1 MDIDRYRPSAL
12 YTTPLQFQIIE
23 PRLYR
28 GIFPT
33 KENLS
38 FLKTLQLKTIITIL
52 PDNYDIKEESPYYQK
67 FIDDNKIDLRQ
78 FVGDIKWKS
87 KNKDKKLK
95 KEKTKKASEDVKRR
109 DKTVGISV
117 DEIYKIMDIVTDA
130 EKYPIFIHDLT
141 NETVTPLVVAVFRK
155 FAYWNLVSILDEFI
169 KYSGSVNIHERKFI
183 EEFPIKSLTI
193 KNEVVDKE
201 DNTEDNVHSNL
212 KVTAWIRRIS
222 K

>member
-1 MDIDRYRPSAL
+1 MDINRYRPSAL

-52 PDNYDIKEESPYYQK
+52 PEEYDIKEESPYYQK
-67 FIDDNKIDLRQ
+67 FIDDNKIELRQ
-78 FVGDIKWKS
+78 FVGDMKWKA
-87 KNKDKKLK
+87 KNKDKKVK
-95 KEKTKKASEDVKRR
+95 KEKKNKTQEDVKRR
-109 DKTVGISV
+109 DKTVGVSV

-141 NETVTPLVVAVFRK
+141 NETITPLVVAVFRK
-155 FAYWNLVSILDEFI
+155 FAYWNLVSVLDEFI

-183 EEFPIKSLTI
+183 EEFPIKPLTI
-193 KNEVVDKE
+193 KNEIADRE
-201 DNTEDNVHSNL
+201 DAAENSLHSNL
-212 KVTAWIRRIS
+212 KVTAWIRRIG